1 MPPSFIVELGIS
13 LPNLLSKNQT
23 GFSALTENFF
33 LKKNKSF
40 LLIAQETFFDEQNFF
55 RIMRKN
61 LSQPYLV
68 RCKG

>member
-33 LKKNKSF
+33 KNKGF
-40 LLIAQETFFDEQNFF
+40 LLNAQETFFDEQIFF
-55 RIMRKN
+55 
-61 LSQPYLV
+61 LSGGKIYLNPT
-68 RCKG
+68 

>member
-33 LKKNKSF
+33 LKKK
-40 LLIAQETFFDEQNFF
+40 
-55 RIMRKN
+55 
-61 LSQPYLV
+61 
-68 RCKG
+68 